1 MHISELAQRTGA
13 SAHALRHYEKLGLI
27 RAGRSTGGYREF
39 SESVVREVT
48 FIVMGRRIGFSL
60 KEIAEWLPAYRSGR
74 LTAEQMIDAL
84 QERID
89 QIDAQIAQQRVQ
101 RGQLV
106 DHIAW
111 FKKRALKQH
120 AASFSTP
127 AAPWPSP
134 RKKAR

>member
-1 MHISELAQRTGA
+1 MLISELAARSGA

-27 RAGRSTGGYREF
+27 RAERSAGGYREF

-74 LTAEQMIDAL
+74 LTAEQMMEAL
-84 QERID
+84 QERIT
-89 QIDAQIAQQRVQ
+89 QIDTQIAQQRTQ

-106 DHIAW
+106 AHIAW
-111 FKKRALKQH
+111 FKKRARQQR
-120 AASFSTP
+120 AASSSTP
-127 AAPWPSP
+127 AAPWPSTRKSP
-134 RKKAR
+134 R

>member
-1 MHISELAQRTGA
+1 MRISELAARSGA

-27 RAGRSTGGYREF
+27 RAGRSAGGYREF
-39 SESVVREVT
+39 ADSVVREVV

-60 KEIAEWLPAYRSGR
+60 KEIGEWLPAYRSGR

-101 RGQLV
+101 RGQLLE
-106 DHIAW
+106 HIAW
-111 FKKRALKQH
+111 FRQRAQKAR
-120 AASFSTP
+120 AAPGSPP
-127 AAPWPSP
+127 ATPWPSA
-134 RKKAR
+134 RKNAR

>member
-1 MHISELAQRTGA
+1 MHISELARRGGA

-27 RAGRSTGGYREF
+27 RAARSAGGYREF
-39 SESVVREVT
+39 ADNVVREVI

-60 KEIAEWLPAYRSGR
+60 KEIGEWLPAYRSGR

-106 DHIAW
+106 EHIAW
-111 FKKRALKQH
+111 FGMRAQK
-120 AASFSTP
+120 ARAVSESTS
-127 AAPWPSP
+127 ATRWPSTG
-134 RKKAR
+134 KKAR